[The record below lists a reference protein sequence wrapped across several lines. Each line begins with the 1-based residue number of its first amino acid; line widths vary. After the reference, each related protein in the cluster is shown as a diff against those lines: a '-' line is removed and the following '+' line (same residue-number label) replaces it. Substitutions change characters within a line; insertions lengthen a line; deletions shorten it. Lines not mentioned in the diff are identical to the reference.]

1 MSSVKE
7 MRERL
12 KKIILEKSYEE
23 REVTLA
29 SGRKSNFY
37 FDSKQTT
44 LHPEGSYLVGELF
57 YEEIKAF
64 GEKVEAVGGLTLG
77 ADPIATSVAM
87 VSHLKNDPMAG
98 FIVRKEPKSHGIS
111 QWIEGWKN
119 LKKDM
124 PVIIVEDVVTS
135 GGSSMKAA
143 EKVLEAGYKIVGIVA
158 LVDREEGGR
167 ENIEAAGYKLRS
179 VFTKSQLLS

>member
-1 MSSVKE
+1 MNIAE
-7 MRERL
+7 MRENL

-57 YEEIKAF
+57 LNEIKAF
-64 GEKVEAVGGLTLG
+64 GEEVKAIGGLTLG

-87 VSHLKNDPMAG
+87 VSFLNKEPIAG

-119 LKKDM
+119 LEKGM
-124 PVIIVEDVVTS
+124 PVVIVEDVVTS

-143 EKVLEAGYKIVGIVA
+143 EKVVEAGYKIVGIVA

-179 VFTKSQLLS
+179 VFTKSQLIS